1 LHRKAKGEEMKKY
14 AMETVVGIF
23 VVFGL
28 LCVGYMTV
36 KLGKVDFLKSD
47 SYWLT
52 AKFTTV
58 AGLRIGSPVNIL
70 GIEVG
75 RVENITMDQEDLKAV
90 VKMRLN
96 KDIKIYDDAIASIKT
111 EGLIGDKYLS
121 IDPGGGGDLLP
132 NNGVIIDTQAAVDIE
147 QLISKYAFGE
157 VKKEKEK
164 EK

>member
-1 LHRKAKGEEMKKY
+1 MKKY

-23 VVFGL
+23 VVIGL
-28 LCVGYMTV
+28 LSVGYMTV
-36 KLGKVDFLKSD
+36 KLGKIDFLKRDTYS
-47 SYWLT
+47 LN

-75 RVENITMDQEDLKAV
+75 RVENITMDQEDLRAV
-90 VKMRLN
+90 VKIRLK

-121 IDPGGGGDLLP
+121 IDPGGGGDLLAD
-132 NNGVIIDTQAAVDIE
+132 NGVITDTQAAVDIE

-157 VKKEKEK
+157 VKNEKK
-164 EK
+164 